1 MLKKNLLVFSF
12 GYFIKI
18 MIINS
23 SKVKSE
29 ALLLFCRE
37 LILSYENNDNNIFD
51 ISNDITTF
59 IDEQTQQLHKA
70 INVVI
75 QQNDYYIRN
84 TRVSRISIILRTYD
98 FISKII
104 STKFKKGDI
113 FNPAMLCFALLST
126 WFAELS
132 IAKDDKE
139 FLYFNIYP
147 YSEIY
152 DKLLLNINDIKYK
165 QLNLSMLQIAED
177 TITKLNYYRFK

>member
-1 MLKKNLLVFSF
+1 
-12 GYFIKI
+12 

-37 LILSYENNDNNIFD
+37 LILSYENSDDSIFNISQD
-51 ISNDITTF
+51 IKDF
-59 IDEQTQQLHKA
+59 IDEQVKHLYKA
-70 INVVI
+70 INIAI
-75 QQNDYYIRN
+75 QPNDYYIRN
-84 TRVSRISIILRTYD
+84 TRVTRIAIIIKTYEHINNN
-98 FISKII
+98 ISK
-104 STKFKKGDI
+104 KFAKGDI

-132 IAKDDKE
+132 ITEDDKE

-152 DKLLLNINDIKYK
+152 DKLLLNIGDMQYK
-165 QLNLSMLQIAED
+165 QVNLTMLNIAED
-177 TITKLNYYRFK
+177 TITKLYNYRFK

>member
-1 MLKKNLLVFSF
+1 
-12 GYFIKI
+12 

-37 LILSYENNDNNIFD
+37 LIISYENSNDTLFD
-51 ISNDITTF
+51 ISEDIKNF
-59 IDEQTQQLHKA
+59 IDEQTKQLHKA
-70 INVVI
+70 INVAI
-75 QQNDYYIRN
+75 QPNDYYTRN
-84 TRVSRISIILRTYD
+84 IRVSRIAIIIKTYENINKN
-98 FISKII
+98 ISKKL
-104 STKFKKGDI
+104 SNGDV

-132 IAKDDKE
+132 ISEDDKE
-139 FLYFNIYP
+139 FLYFNLYP

-152 DKLLLNINDIKYK
+152 DKLLLNIDDIKYK

-177 TITKLNYYRFK
+177 AIFKLHNYRFR

>member
-1 MLKKNLLVFSF
+1 
-12 GYFIKI
+12 

-37 LILSYENNDNNIFD
+37 LILSYEKSDETLFD
-51 ISNDITTF
+51 ISSDIKNY
-59 IDEQTQQLHKA
+59 IDEQTKQLQKA
-70 INVVI
+70 INVAI
-75 QQNDYYIRN
+75 QSNDYYMRN
-84 TRVSRISIILRTYD
+84 MRVSRIAIIVKTYKY
-98 FISKII
+98 INAII
-104 STKFKKGDI
+104 SRKFKNGDI

-132 IAKDDKE
+132 ITENDKE

-152 DKLLLNINDIKYK
+152 DKLLLHITDINYK
-165 QLNLSMLQIAED
+165 QLNLTMLQIAED
-177 TITKLNYYRFK
+177 TIFKLNSYRFK